1 MLGFAASLLLA
12 WVVGTSLERS
22 AALVGLVGAVYA
34 GIALGIRQGLLNDA
48 RAAAIAVGGLGGA
61 NRITLLRVTL
71 ALPLLGLVLWPQVI
85 DDATRI
91 WSVVLGTLAL
101 SLDGLD
107 GWLARRTS
115 TESSFGARFDMESD
129 AALLMVL
136 SVLAWR
142 ADQAGAWVLGIGLMR
157 YAFVAAGWIWPWL
170 NAPLPPSMRR
180 KVICVV
186 QGIALLIALAP
197 LTPVVLGLG
206 LLVAALAT
214 LTWSFAIDTW
224 WLARHRTG

>member
-142 ADQAGAWVLGIGLMR
+142 ADEVGAWVLGIGLMR

>member
-1 MLGFAASLLLA
+1 
-12 WVVGTSLERS
+12 
-22 AALVGLVGAVYA
+22 
-34 GIALGIRQGLLNDA
+34 
-48 RAAAIAVGGLGGA
+48 
-61 NRITLLRVTL
+61 
-71 ALPLLGLVLWPQVI
+71 LGLVLWPQAI

-115 TESSFGARFDMESD
+115 TESAFGARFDMESD

-142 ADQAGAWVLGIGLMR
+142 ADQAGVWVLGIGLMR
-157 YAFVAAGWIWPWL
+157 YAFVAAAWAWPWM
-170 NAPLPPSMRR
+170 NGELPPSMRR

-186 QGIALLIALAP
+186 QGVALLIALAP
-197 LTPVVLGLG
+197 FTPAVLGAGVLA
-206 LLVAALAT
+206 VALAT
-214 LTWSFAIDTW
+214 LTWSFAIDTG
-224 WLARHRTG
+224 WLARHRPK